1 MRFVRVWLAHKD
13 TAAHLRLS
21 RVQALRLELIIRA
34 FVTPSSTLDPS
45 KLLVVAGRLFQVAN
59 RSIAITSSE
68 QELNFLR
75 TFNNC
80 SCFGYFGNA
89 VFY

>member
-34 FVTPSSTLDPS
+34 FVTPSSTLVPS
-45 KLLVVAGRLFQVAN
+45 KLLVVLA
-59 RSIAITSSE
+59 SIG
-68 QELNFLR
+68 Q
-75 TFNNC
+75 
-80 SCFGYFGNA
+80 
-89 VFY
+89 